1 MFLVIARSGHD
12 DVPVRLFGSLKA
24 AKGFAESNWDQDEGE
39 ASESLY
45 KEVADVCNTLRFP
58 KVTDISGIDI
68 AEFREGVVFANRWS
82 TGIQVRMKRDQRA

>member
-1 MFLVIARSGHD
+1 MVIARSGCD

-24 AKGFAESNWDQDEGE
+24 AKGFASANWDQAEGE
-39 ASESLY
+39 ASELLY
-45 KEVADVCNTLRFP
+45 REVADVCNTLRFP

-82 TGIQVRMKRDQRA
+82 TGVQVRMKRDQRA